1 MLWQWAII
9 KNGKIVKR
17 NDLEFCIFPTD
28 TKNKFMSKQSEFYDK
43 LKVSL
48 EETTT
53 FPTNYMFKFII
64 PTDKDKFTQ
73 IDNMFNKLGAVISSK
88 SSKNEKFTSL
98 TILVDMKSADEII
111 EKYKEVGMVEGVI
124 SL

>member
-1 MLWQWAII
+1 
-9 KNGKIVKR
+9 
-17 NDLEFCIFPTD
+17 
-28 TKNKFMSKQSEFYDK
+28 MSKESEFYDK
-43 LKVSL
+43 LKLSL

-64 PTDKDKFTQ
+64 PTDKDKFEQ
-73 IDNMFNKLGAVISSK
+73 IDNMFNKLGAVIRSK
-88 SSKNEKFTSL
+88 TSKNEKFTSL
-98 TILVDMKSADEII
+98 TILVDMNSSDEII